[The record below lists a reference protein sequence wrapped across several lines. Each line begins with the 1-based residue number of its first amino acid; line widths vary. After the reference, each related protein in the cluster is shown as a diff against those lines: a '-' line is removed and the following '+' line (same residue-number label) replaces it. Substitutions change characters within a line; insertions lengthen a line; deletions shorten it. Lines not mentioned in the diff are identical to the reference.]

1 MAKKIYDFLPAHLK
15 NSELETIVETT
26 LDRAFSQGEMEKTK
40 AFVGRKEKGIYNEND
55 IYLSFPAHAFSRDN
69 YGLEPT
75 FTNVNATDNVFY
87 EDLFNALF
95 NKGSLTND
103 HRRLFKTDLETVQLP
118 IDLDKFINYAMYYWV
133 SPGFFSGSEQS
144 TTNKHYITIDKG
156 ASDWWSSNNSWYHYD
171 DIRSQITDSNY
182 TLISQ
187 ALRPII
193 EFDNNIEL
201 SNGSATATEF
211 DIPEFKAYDSTNT
224 FVQDIKIFHY
234 VTGSEFAVDQELDIQ
249 PKLKAGD
256 YQSEF
261 IFNIDLLDNLNYKYN
276 SEYKNLYTTSTFDYR
291 NLRQEL
297 GNVENLSQIELL
309 QEAKNVNDIDLYV
322 DGIKQIGN
330 YTYNNVTNKINTTS
344 ELTGYIYVDYCTKDE
359 VIYDGDE
366 VFQRLQPALE
376 YNVDNLSYVN
386 IDIPYSTIY
395 EHIVRI
401 IETTNSLVGKPN
413 GVSNYRNLGDNSDKL
428 RHANQGSVLIR
439 NTVDIKEAYFA
450 ITRDDYD
457 PFLATEFL
465 SNAYNGYKNK
475 ILTTVIDILSSSA
488 SKTKTDLQILEE
500 AVSTISLG
508 KQQSISIFR
517 DSKMINF
524 GEEFAH
530 YEELQITIT
539 PGSSEQVMPNFVSN
553 IVNDED
559 IVVIVDNVVQR
570 FGLDYTIPIA
580 GNSVDFTSP
589 LSGTETAFVRL
600 YKNIKLTYIPPSAT
614 SLKIHPAF
622 EPKIITDLEY
632 DDEVG
637 FIQGHDGSL
646 MPAYSQSFLAGEF
659 AIGTEYEIT
668 KKGNTDFTLIGAAD
682 NDVGTIFTATGVG
695 VGTGIAKFNDR
706 IDKVMLMFETLIYN
720 RLDTHS
726 TNIDS
731 MNYGLY
737 DAQSDYSNAEKKYM
751 LYPFFKKWMMRNN
764 IDNLYNDIYDATDWK
779 TWNYRAK
786 NEDASGHWRG
796 LFIYIYGTDK
806 PMIEPWRVL
815 KLSQKPSGF
824 DQTYLGNGNYYTHTF
839 WNDFINKNSL
849 TIPVPI
855 DSNGFLKE
863 PKELFFG
870 GNISSEDIANMDQDW
885 EFGDNSPVELAW
897 TRSSEYPFANFLL
910 MMLSSPFEVLYNYSL
925 QVKDIITYFNT
936 HNGIDTTA
944 IVEEKQDYT
953 FKLGSK
959 LGGFVNNF
967 KLLTENNSL
976 SNSRFT
982 EIPEDNYDLFVHTG
996 EPNRSEFFSALIIEK
1011 VSLDSPHPVYAF
1023 ADLSNYTAGMIVLN
1037 LNDNKYYKRKVSELT
1052 TKEQTPPSA
1061 TYFDYSGWTLIS
1073 QPKTGKFGYRVHGYD
1088 EINPVFYSMAWD
1100 KASGEK
1106 VFSTEGDLA
1115 NLQNWQEGEY
1125 YRQDSYVVYN
1135 KQPYVCLVSHTATSI
1150 FDDNYADWK
1159 ALSEW
1164 PRENRI
1170 QSNGYKEL
1178 LDDTLK
1184 TYNYGDI
1191 LESIDDVTHLIMGY
1205 QEYLKAVGWDFT
1217 DLDDTGEV
1225 VDWENLLYK
1234 FLDWQAEQHQVGD
1247 FITLTPMLMSGSF
1260 SAPYGV
1266 ASVRTETHKNFYR
1279 VVDASSRL
1287 IPNTEIKFYTNG
1299 ETITFRS
1306 NVPVYG
1312 MKMDISDV
1320 EHAFVVDRVDS
1331 YNDVIYNPLTHD
1343 RNLRM
1348 KIDCNRT
1355 VDWDGTLTADGYIVY
1370 DNKLIPNFDTM
1381 IAETEFYRD
1390 TLVDQSLSIIN
1401 KLKASQIGYTER
1413 TYLTNHGVERESQ
1426 LEFYKGF
1433 LSHKG
1438 TNSSINRILNN
1449 NSNFK
1454 DIQHETIWAF
1464 KLGSYGHIKSTY
1476 TLTNDNILVTDMIS
1490 DPFLVEFDAVENPM
1504 KYKSSKRKPAIK
1516 NAGYVDSNDVNYIV
1530 KDYDGLSNLDTSNLY
1545 EGDTAWIQF
1554 DKDRDWDVA
1563 RLSEIAEISYIGE
1576 TNDNQ
1581 LYLGLTSEI
1590 DADYLD
1596 QPIYLKIS
1604 GSEIDPSIADYYLLT
1619 LDGTRDVDSVTI
1631 YEYLVFEQDFE
1642 PVIVEIDVS
1651 TTNSIYVP
1659 TSTDSGV
1666 EAIGTASNP
1675 IINIGDT
1682 LYIDGTEFVYSS
1694 VAGGGA
1700 SGITIL
1706 GSTANPVVEP
1716 GERASFVIY
1725 DANGLVVNTN
1735 TTVIFTGTVAQTTGG
1750 FSSTYGDQIT
1760 IDGATLTVDYSATND
1775 INLESNGTTS
1785 STLDTG
1791 KTVVIDGVSKA
1802 VADIIVT
1809 GTTTS
1814 PVISS
1819 TTPLVING
1827 ETITL
1832 TAGDDLTAIVD
1843 AINAG
1848 SSSVQ
1853 ASDSSNQLQ
1862 ILSSFPKLVMSG
1874 GALIELGISSGTTYS
1889 ESKLENLAVELDTI
1903 TNITATVNIDNKLVI
1918 ESSAASM
1925 VISGTALLQIGLNA
1939 GTYERN
1945 QAPTQ
1950 ASIVDQITALV
1961 TPGVNAS
1968 VTSGQIRIES
1978 INHDLEIAEVTSGA
1992 MSRLGFA
1999 TTTVTVNA
2007 TDNIVDDL
2015 NNQVFTSA
2023 STTAQKDDKQVKI
2036 SSNEQSIVVANIQGN
2051 PLTDIGIPTG
2061 TYSNTATVSTSA
2073 VEFASQIN
2081 SASSSIVVNISSDGR
2096 MIFTSNGTSMS
2107 FVGSDSALLT
2117 TIGLVS
2123 YYSSVTSNSNY
2134 KAMFWKSLRYTPN
2147 FGASSFNEFYS
2158 ALGLNSGSLIWA
2170 DAFQGTGWAVLKR
2183 STTGSLSIHARQ
2195 SAEIDTELVHRVVV
2209 KDGETFIVHNLYDP
2223 LNLKMPGAIVSKL
2236 DYVSWS
2242 DPARYDYTGSIDI
2255 WLDEK
2260 VGEIWWDTD
2269 DVRFYRY
2276 NDYGDENANLQVD
2289 YVTRHWG
2296 QIVPGST
2303 VSVKRWTKT
2312 RTLPATVSQFN
2323 VKKYFDTEL
2332 DKEITE
2338 YFYWDTSNDVA
2349 EELAVLIST
2358 GQIKNKFIPVGPTS
2372 ILLSNNAYLYG
2383 EETIKITVEYR
2394 PVANPGN
2401 AKVVSDWELIGEN
2414 TDTKVPAMLVND
2426 MTESLANMKV
2436 PNIFADDLDSAQLAD
2451 VNNAIIN
2458 ISWIEDLSINDIVV
2472 TLNNSTIPAKHISI
2486 NGANLQVSQQYTMVV
2501 GDILRAYQVDEKTDN
2516 WFGNLAQARINFAT
2530 FMNSKLA
2537 NKLLLSTFPK
2547 YNQYINNNELIFGLT
2562 DWYFNDS
2569 YKDIKQFSYLSTTR
2583 NFDML
2588 KEYKKGT
2595 KSFKIQLPT
2604 HDEYYFEDNGSL
2616 KLVNMSDGSLKLSF
2630 QNIVYP
2636 DANYTTYYNNAI
2648 GIQIYEFM
2656 NMLNTFETDKFINE
2670 TFFTMIKYLFTEK
2683 TYPDW
2688 VFKTSYIDLKLYN
2701 RDLRQY
2707 AVYQRDSEE
2716 DTIEYIN
2723 ETKPYHVKV
2732 RDIERIYS
2740 TNETANTKTT
2750 IAERMN
2756 ITLNFGNNS
2765 RYEDQTFDG
2774 GDYEILSEPGNLDE
2788 IGDGTW
2794 EQGTLLRNRYT
2805 PTSSTTGFDTGL
2817 VRSGYLDAAV
2827 LRLQTYNGDITG
2839 GIGGN
2844 TIDNTKFYVY
2854 DKLGRGY
2861 SIDVTDSDTISSFD
2875 GTTLEVTTQ
2884 SKFKTASG
2892 KDKKLIAVER
2902 PNSSQIEFMM
2912 YDAKANTSLTISD
2925 RTLYTGLGYAFET
2938 GSKVYILGTPLQIV
2952 LHDLV

>member
-55 IYLSFPAHAFSRDN
+55 IYLSFPAHAFTRDN

-75 FTNVNATDNVFY
+75 FTNVDATDNVFY

-95 NKGSLTND
+95 NKGALTND

-133 SPGFFSGSEQS
+133 SPGFFSGLDQS
-144 TTNKHYITIDKG
+144 TANKHYITIDKG
-156 ASDWWSSNNSWYHYD
+156 NADWWSTNNSWYHYE
-171 DIRSQITDSNY
+171 DIRNQITDSNY

-193 EFDNNIEL
+193 EFDKNLEL
-201 SNGSATATEF
+201 SDDSATATEF
-211 DIPEFKAYDSTNT
+211 DIPEFKTYDSTNT

-261 IFNIDLLDNLNYKYN
+261 VFNIDLLDNLNYKYN
-276 SEYKNLYTTSTFDYR
+276 SEYKNLYTKSTFDYR

-330 YTYNNVTNKINTTS
+330 YTYNNSTNKINTTS
-344 ELTGYIYVDYCTKDE
+344 ELTGYVYVDYCTKDE

-386 IDIPYSTIY
+386 IEIPYSTIY
-395 EHIVRI
+395 EHVVRI

-413 GVSNYRNLGDNSDKL
+413 GVSNYRNLGDNTDKL
-428 RHANQGSVLIR
+428 RHSMQGSVLIR

-457 PFLATEFL
+457 PFMSTEFL

-475 ILTTVIDILSSSA
+475 ILTTVIDILSTSA
-488 SKTKTDLQILEE
+488 SETKTDLQVLEE

-517 DSKMINF
+517 DSTMINF
-524 GEEFAH
+524 GEEHAH
-530 YEELQITIT
+530 YESLQVSIT
-539 PGSSEQVMPNFVSN
+539 PGAFEQVMPNFTSV
-553 IVNDED
+553 IINDED
-559 IVVIVDNVVQR
+559 VVVIKNNVVQR
-570 FGLDYTIPIA
+570 LGIDYTIPIA
-580 GNSVDFTSP
+580 GNSVNFSSP
-589 LSGTETAFVRL
+589 LSGTETVYVRL
-600 YKNIKLTYIPPSAT
+600 YKNIKSTFIPPSAT

-622 EPKIITDLEY
+622 EPKIVTDLEY

-637 FIQGHDGSL
+637 FVQGHDGSL
-646 MPAYSQSFLAGEF
+646 MPAYSKSFLSGDLV
-659 AIGTEYEIT
+659 IGTEYEIT
-668 KKGNTDFTLIGAAD
+668 KTGNTDFTLIGATD
-682 NDVGTIFTATGVG
+682 SNVGTIFTATGVG
-695 VGTGIAKFNDR
+695 TGTGIVKFNDR

-720 RLDTHS
+720 RLEVHNN
-726 TNIDS
+726 NIDS

-737 DAQSDYSNAEKKYM
+737 DVQSEYSNAEKKYM
-751 LYPFFKKWMMRNN
+751 LYPFFKKWMLRNN

-824 DQTYLGNGNYYTHTF
+824 DQTYLGNGNYYTQTF
-839 WNDFINKNSL
+839 WNDFISKNSL

-855 DSNGFLKE
+855 DANGELKE

-870 GNISSEDIANMDQDW
+870 GNISSDDIAIMNQDW

-910 MMLSSPFEVLYNYSL
+910 MMLSNPFEVIYNYSS

-936 HNGIDTTA
+936 HNGVNTQS
-944 IVEEKQDYT
+944 IVDEKQDYT

-967 KLLTENNSL
+967 KLLSENNSL

-982 EIPEDNYDLFVHTG
+982 EIPEDNYNLFVHAG

-1011 VSLDSPHPVYAF
+1011 VSLDSPHPIYTF
-1023 ADLSNYTAGMIVLN
+1023 ADLSDYSAGMIVLN
-1037 LNDNKYYKRKVSELT
+1037 SNDGKYYKRKSSELT
-1052 TKEQTPPSA
+1052 TKEQSPPSA
-1061 TYFDYSGWTLIS
+1061 TYFDYSNWTLIS
-1073 QPKTGKFGYRVHGYD
+1073 QPKTGKFGFRVHGYD

-1100 KASGEK
+1100 KASGHK
-1106 VFSTEGDLA
+1106 AFSTQGDLA
-1115 NLQNWQEGEY
+1115 NLKNWQSGEY
-1125 YRQDSYVVYN
+1125 YRQDAYVVYN
-1135 KQPYVCLVSHTATSI
+1135 SQPYVCLQSHTASSI
-1150 FDDNYADWK
+1150 FDDNYKDWK

-1170 QSNGYKEL
+1170 QANGYKEL

-1191 LESIDDVTHLIMGY
+1191 LESIDDVAHLIMGY

-1217 DLDDTGEV
+1217 DLDDKGEV

-1266 ASVRTETHKNFYR
+1266 ANVRTETHKNFYR
-1279 VVDASSRL
+1279 VVDASGRL
-1287 IPNTEIKFYTNG
+1287 VPNTEIKFYTNG
-1299 ETITFRS
+1299 DTITFRS

-1312 MKMDISDV
+1312 MKMDIQDV

-1331 YNDVIYNPLTHD
+1331 YGDVIYDPQTHD

-1355 VDWDGTLTADGYIVY
+1355 LDWDGTLTADGYIVY
-1370 DNKLIPNFDTM
+1370 DNKLIPNLETM
-1381 IAETEFYRD
+1381 IDETESYRD
-1390 TLVDQSLSIIN
+1390 TLVDQGLSVIN
-1401 KLKASQIGYTER
+1401 KLKASQIGYSER

-1454 DIQHETIWAF
+1454 DIQHENIWAF
-1464 KLGSYGHIKSTY
+1464 RLGNYGHIESTY
-1476 TLTNDNILVTDMIS
+1476 TLTNDNVIVDDMVS

-1504 KYKSSKRKPAIK
+1504 IYKTSKRKPAIK

-1530 KDYDGLSNLDTSNLY
+1530 KDYDGLSELDTSNLY

-1554 DKDRDWDVA
+1554 DKERDWDVA
-1563 RLSEIAEISYIGE
+1563 RLSEISEISYIGE
-1576 TNDNQ
+1576 TGDNQ

-1590 DADYLD
+1590 DAYYLD
-1596 QPIYLKIS
+1596 QPIYLKIT
-1604 GSEIDPSIADYYLLT
+1604 GSEIDPSIADYYLLA
-1619 LDGTRDVDSVTI
+1619 LDGTRDVNGTTI

-1642 PVIVEIDVS
+1642 PVIVEIDIS

-1666 EAIGTASNP
+1666 EAIGASSNP

-1682 LYIDGTEFVYSS
+1682 LYINGVEFVYNSS
-1694 VAGGGA
+1694 GGGA
-1700 SGITIL
+1700 NGIDIL
-1706 GSTANPVVEP
+1706 GSIANPVVET

-1725 DANGLVVNTN
+1725 DSNGLVVNTN
-1735 TTVIFTGTVAQTTGG
+1735 TTVIFTGTVATTTGA

-1760 IDGATLTVDYSATND
+1760 IDGSTLTIDYSAIND
-1775 INLESNGTTS
+1775 INLTSIGTTS
-1785 STLDTG
+1785 SVLDTG
-1791 KTVVIDGVSKA
+1791 NTVTIDGVTKT
-1802 VADIIVT
+1802 VADITVT
-1809 GTTTS
+1809 GTTTN
-1814 PVISS
+1814 PVMSS

-1827 ETITL
+1827 ESITL
-1832 TAGDDLTAIVD
+1832 TAADDLTAIVD

-1848 SSSVQ
+1848 SSTVV
-1853 ASDSSNQLQ
+1853 ASNSSNQLQ
-1862 ILSSFPKLVMSG
+1862 ISTSVPKLDMSG
-1874 GALIELGISSGTTYS
+1874 GALIELGISTGTLYS
-1889 ESKLENLAVELDTI
+1889 ESKLQNLATELDTI
-1903 TNITATVNIDNKLVI
+1903 TNINADINVDSRLVI
-1918 ESSAASM
+1918 ESDQSTM
-1925 VISGTALLQIGLNA
+1925 TISGSALNQIGIA
-1939 GTYERN
+1939 SGTYQRN
-1945 QAPTQ
+1945 QEPTQ
-1950 ASIVDQITALV
+1950 SSIVGQINAINI
-1961 TPGVNAS
+1961 PGVDAS
-1968 VTSGQIRIES
+1968 VSSGQIRIES
-1978 INHDLEIAEVTSGA
+1978 INHNLDIEEVTSGA
-1992 MSRLGFA
+1992 MTRLGFA
-1999 TTTVTVNA
+1999 TASVNIDA
-2007 TDNIVDDL
+2007 TDNIIDDL
-2015 NNQVFTSA
+2015 NNQVFTSS
-2023 STTAQKDDKQVKI
+2023 STTALKEDKQVKI
-2036 SSNEQSIVVANIQGN
+2036 QSNEQSIVTNNLQGN
-2051 PLTDIGIPTG
+2051 PLSDIGIPTG
-2061 TYSNTATVSTSA
+2061 TYSNTSTVSSSA

-2081 SASSSIVVNISSDGR
+2081 STSSSIVVNISSDGR

-2107 FVGSDSALLT
+2107 FVGSDSAVMT
-2117 TIGLVS
+2117 AIGLVS

-2134 KAMFWKSLRYTPN
+2134 KAMFWKSLRYTPK
-2147 FGASSFNEFYS
+2147 FGASTFNEFYS
-2158 ALGLNSGSLIWA
+2158 ALGLNSASYIWA
-2170 DAFQGTGWAVLKR
+2170 DNYQQSGWAVLSR
-2183 STTGSLSIHARQ
+2183 STTGALTIHARQ
-2195 SAEIDTELVHRVVV
+2195 SNEINSDLVHRLIV
-2209 KDGETFIVHNLYDP
+2209 KDGDSFITHNLYDP

-2236 DYVSWS
+2236 DYVAWN
-2242 DPARYDYTGSIDI
+2242 DPARYDYEGSVDI
-2255 WLDEK
+2255 WLDER
-2260 VGEIWWDTD
+2260 VGEMWWDTND
-2269 DVRFYRY
+2269 ARFYRY
-2276 NDYGDENANLQVD
+2276 TDYGDTNANLQVD
-2289 YVTRHWG
+2289 YAKRHWG

-2312 RTLPATVSQFN
+2312 RTLPSTVSQFN

-2338 YFYWDTSNDVA
+2338 YFYWDASNDIA
-2349 EELAVLIST
+2349 EELAVLIAS

-2372 ILLSNNAYLYG
+2372 ILMSNNAYLYG
-2383 EETIKITVEYR
+2383 EETIKIIVEYR
-2394 PVANPGN
+2394 SKVNPGN
-2401 AKVVSDWELIGEN
+2401 TKVANDWELIGEN
-2414 TDTKVPAMLVND
+2414 TDTKILPTLVND
-2426 MTESLANMKV
+2426 MTESLANIKV
-2436 PNIFADDLDSAQLAD
+2436 PNIYAGKITASELAD
-2451 VNNAIIN
+2451 VNNAIIGV
-2458 ISWIEDLSINDIVV
+2458 SWINDLTINDIVV
-2472 TLNNSTIPAKHISI
+2472 TLNSSIVPATHVSISG
-2486 NGANLQVSQQYTMVV
+2486 NNLQISQQYTMVE
-2501 GDILRAYQVDEKTDN
+2501 GDILRVYEINEKTDN
-2516 WFGNLAQARINFAT
+2516 WFTNVPQARINFAT
-2530 FMNSKLA
+2530 FMNDKLS
-2537 NKLLLSTFPK
+2537 NRLLQSTFSQHD
-2547 YNQYINNNELIFGLT
+2547 QYISNNEFIFGLS
-2562 DWYFNDS
+2562 DWYLNEN
-2569 YKDIKQFSYLSTTR
+2569 YKDITQFSYLSTTR
-2583 NFDML
+2583 DFDML
-2588 KEYKKGT
+2588 KEYQKGT
-2595 KSFKIQLPT
+2595 KSFKIQLPS
-2604 HDEYYFEDNGSL
+2604 HNEYYFEDSGSL
-2616 KLVNMSDGSLKLSF
+2616 KLVNRSNGALKLTF

-2648 GIQIYEFM
+2648 GVQIYEFM

-2670 TFFTMIKYLFTEK
+2670 TFFSMIKYMFTEK

-2723 ETKPYHVKV
+2723 ETKPYHVKI
-2732 RDIERIYS
+2732 REIERIHS
-2740 TNETANTKTT
+2740 TGDTANTNTT
-2750 IAERMN
+2750 IKELMN
-2756 ITLNFGNNS
+2756 ITLDFGNNS
-2765 RYEDQTFDG
+2765 RYEDQTLDG
-2774 GDYEILSEPGNLDE
+2774 GDYEIIDSPENLDE

-2794 EQGTLLRNRYT
+2794 EQGELLRNRYT
-2805 PTSSTTGFDTGL
+2805 PTASATGFDTGL
-2817 VRSGYLDAAV
+2817 VRSGYLDAAI
-2827 LRLQTYNGDITG
+2827 LRLQTYNGNIVG
-2839 GIGGN
+2839 GIGAN

-2861 SIDVTDSDTISSFD
+2861 SIDVTDSDTISSFN
-2875 GTTLEVTTQ
+2875 GATLEVNTAN
-2884 SKFKTASG
+2884 KFKSASG
-2892 KDKKLIAVER
+2892 KNKQLIAVER
-2902 PNSSQIEFMM
+2902 PNSSQIEFML
-2912 YDAKANTSLTISD
+2912 YEKKSNTTLTVSD
-2925 RTLYTGLGYAFET
+2925 RTLYTGLGYTFET
-2938 GSKVYILGTPLQIV
+2938 GSKVYILDTPLQIV